1 MKVFGAGLGRTGTM
15 SLRVALESLGLGPCH
30 HMEVVLEDMSG
41 QVPLWVDAL
50 DGRPDWAAIYA
61 GCQSAVD
68 WPTASFY
75 RELHAAFPDAR
86 FILTHR
92 DADTWAESFS
102 ETIYRGIAGRD
113 QAPPPARAWLDMCAR
128 AIARAGIPEGLSLQE
143 LAAAFTAHNEA
154 VKAALP
160 PEQLLVYQVREGWEP
175 LCKFLGV
182 QMPDEP
188 FPRRNDRA
196 EFWELVEGGSGVT
209 QN

>member
-1 MKVFGAGLGRTGTM
+1 MNVFGAGVGRTGTM
-15 SLRVALESLGLGPCH
+15 SLRVALETLGLGPCH
-30 HMEVVLEDMSG
+30 HMEVVLDDMTG

-50 DGRPDWAAIYA
+50 NGQPDWAAIYA
-61 GCQSAVD
+61 GFNAAVD

-75 RELHAAFPDAR
+75 RELHTAFPDAR

-113 QAPPPARAWLDMCAR
+113 EAPPPVHAWLDMAAD
-128 AIARAGIPEGLSLQE
+128 AIARAGFPLGLDRRQ

-154 VKAALP
+154 VIAALP
-160 PEQLLVYQVREGWEP
+160 AEQLLVYQVREGWGP
-175 LCKFLGV
+175 LCNFLGV
-182 QMPDEP
+182 PTPDEP

-196 EFWELVEGGSGVT
+196 AFWQLMENGGAT
-209 QN
+209 NQ

>member
-1 MKVFGAGLGRTGTM
+1 MMVFGAGLGRTGTM

-30 HMEVVLEDMSG
+30 HMEVVIDDMPR

-50 DGRPDWAAIYA
+50 DGCPDWTAIYA

-75 RELHAAFPDAR
+75 PELHAAFPDAR

-92 DADTWAESFS
+92 DPDTWAESFT

-113 QAPPPARAWLDMCAR
+113 QAPAPTRAWLDMCAR
-128 AIARAGIPEGLSLQE
+128 AIARAGIPEGLDAPQ
-143 LAAAFTAHNEA
+143 LADAFTAHNEA
-154 VKAALP
+154 VRAALP
-160 PEQLLVYQVREGWEP
+160 PEQVLVYQVREGWEP
-175 LCKFLGV
+175 LCEFLGIPA
-182 QMPDEP
+182 PDEP

-196 EFWELVEGGSGVT
+196 EFWQLVEGGGIT
-209 QN
+209 Q